1 MNYRELREAN
11 DLAEET
17 ERINWTIKRIER
29 EKHIP
34 MTCFA
39 YKTLLFDEQMEK
51 VLEILKEIR
60 DRMVGRLEEL
70 GVTEEQR

>member
-1 MNYRELREAN
+1 MNYSELREAI
-11 DLAEET
+11 DLVEET
-17 ERINWTIKRIER
+17 RNINWTIKRIER

-60 DRMVGRLEEL
+60 DKQVKRLEEL
-70 GVTEEQR
+70 GVTEE

>member
-11 DLAEET
+11 SLLEET
-17 ERINWTIKRIER
+17 ERINWTIKRIES

-34 MTCFA
+34 MTCFG
-39 YKTLLFDEQMEK
+39 YKVLLFDEQTEK

-60 DRMVGRLEEL
+60 NKMVRRLEEL
-70 GVTEEQR
+70 GVVEG